1 MANCGVALAGR
12 ETVADNVTAINIAA
26 AVPQTR
32 TKAFFACTFM
42 MNPPNPLW
50 DAVSFG
56 SLMIP
61 LRKKA
66 HVDHTWR
73 GATNVLLGLAK
84 LVGEEI

>member
-1 MANCGVALAGR
+1 
-12 ETVADNVTAINIAA
+12 
-26 AVPQTR
+26 
-32 TKAFFACTFM
+32 M